1 MQTITKDIIGNAIW
15 ICLWLFGYCFSLF
28 SCCINISKF
37 ITSIIDI
44 NWSTHKRSAES
55 KKSRNRKVKDHKR
68 KRKGLVKNIKE
79 YAAKDHFIET
89 LQCKVNNELFG
100 QRNLASSALYNKASV
115 VIRASSHRHCRLLKT
130 QQYLLSE
137 LPGVPCFSNN
147 DIVIEPHVI
156 GT

>member
-1 MQTITKDIIGNAIW
+1 MMWTITKDIIDNVIW
-15 ICLWLFGYCFSLF
+15 ICLWLFGCYFSLF
-28 SCCINISKF
+28 LCCINISKF

-44 NWSTHKRSAES
+44 NWSTHKRSVES
-55 KKSRNRKVKDHKR
+55 KKSRNRKAKDHKR
-68 KRKGLVKNIKE
+68 KFKGLVKNIKE

-89 LQCKVNNELFG
+89 LQCKVNNELSG
-100 QRNLASSALYNKASV
+100 QRNPALYNKAPV
-115 VIRASSHRHCRLLKT
+115 AIRATSHRHCRLLKT